1 MFTLDRLAGFAPT
14 RKPNRIGSL
23 FTHENGDFGSI
34 SATKRSCHA
43 ALISKVE
50 SHISYRIGVYIHYT
64 GYDGKASRYYKY
76 EHSLNLCQ
84 IFLPR
89 MWHGWGGGGV
99 LPYKGLMGTC
109 GQPGYVFRY
118 FYLKQ
123 GIDFIIFCLKQHIF
137 LNSFVIANGVNKK
150 EFRYLLLSYTGYGF
164 GLNVLSRVPGHRAP
178 GGHAAPF
185 SFLNFV
191 FAVTVFVVLLL
202 DC

>member
-1 MFTLDRLAGFAPT
+1 
-14 RKPNRIGSL
+14 
-23 FTHENGDFGSI
+23 
-34 SATKRSCHA
+34 
-43 ALISKVE
+43 
-50 SHISYRIGVYIHYT
+50 
-64 GYDGKASRYYKY
+64 
-76 EHSLNLCQ
+76 
-84 IFLPR
+84 
-89 MWHGWGGGGV
+89 
-99 LPYKGLMGTC
+99 MGTC